1 MKEKLKKIKF
11 NNYIFIIVII
21 ILGLFFIS
29 FKYKPGKVTM
39 SSKTFLKEQIE
50 KSDIQLME
58 YSTSTVVEKDEY
70 YVACSGT
77 VKTIIDIE
85 KIDLDENP
93 KNIIVNIPQI
103 DYSASNIVVKD
114 IIFRKSNADK
124 ENLLMDQLI
133 GNCKERILFNA
144 RNNKTLYNATKVN
157 IEKFINSSLELY
169 KDNKDIKINYTG
181 EGDEQK

>member
-1 MKEKLKKIKF
+1 MKKKLNKKF
-11 NNYIFIIVII
+11 FIIIII
-21 ILGLFFIS
+21 ILGLVLFFVL

-39 SSKTFLKEQIE
+39 NSKTTLKKQLE
-50 KSDIQLME
+50 KADIQLME
-58 YSTSTVVEKDEY
+58 YSTTTVVEKDEY

-77 VKTIIDIE
+77 VKTFIDIE

-114 IIFRKSNADK
+114 IIFRKYNADK

-133 GNCKERILFNA
+133 GNCKETILHNA
-144 RNNKTLYNATKVN
+144 RNNKLLYNSTKTN
-157 IEKFINSSLELY
+157 IEKFINSSFKIY
-169 KDNKDIKINYTG
+169 KDKKKIKINYTG
-181 EGDEQK
+181 EGDGQNEK